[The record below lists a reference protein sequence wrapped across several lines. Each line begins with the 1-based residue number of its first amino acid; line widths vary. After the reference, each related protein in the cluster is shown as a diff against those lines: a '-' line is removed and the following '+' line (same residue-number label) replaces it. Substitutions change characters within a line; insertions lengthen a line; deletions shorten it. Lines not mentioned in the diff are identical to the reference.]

1 MDPTFFMSER
11 CKVLLIQ
18 APLADGQTDPDSSV
32 IDMAADGGW
41 DGCLFVGV
49 LGAITGSG
57 TVELQ
62 VKAADTET
70 VGSAITGA
78 VDTASGSGDSNKLL
92 LVDVLQPAKR
102 YLSSTLTRAT
112 ANSVYGGT
120 LAILY
125 RGKVL
130 PIAQL
135 AAMLAGTPA
144 KVAYL

>member
-1 MDPTFFMSER
+1 MDAPYFLSER

-32 IDMAADGGW
+32 VDMAADGGW

-49 LGAITGSG
+49 LGTITGSG

-62 VKAADTET
+62 VKAADTPT

-78 VDTASGSGDSNKLL
+78 VASASGSGDSNKLL
-92 LVDVLQPAKR
+92 VVDVLRPAKQ

-120 LAILY
+120 LAVLY
-125 RGKVL
+125 RGKVA

-135 AAMLAGTPA
+135 AAMLAGTSA